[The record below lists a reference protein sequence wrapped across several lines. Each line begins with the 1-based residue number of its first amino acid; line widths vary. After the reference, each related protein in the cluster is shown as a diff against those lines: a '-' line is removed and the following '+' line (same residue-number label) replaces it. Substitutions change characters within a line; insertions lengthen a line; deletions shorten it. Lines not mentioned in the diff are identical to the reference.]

1 MEPVYCPNGH
11 PNRPG
16 TRICMVCRELI
27 APPSSA
33 LPHTPSPA
41 KPTASPA
48 GAVARPSAQPPD
60 PDPATLFE
68 SPADETASASPAGKR
83 RWWLWLLLLLLVV
96 VACAALPLLLVFPVR
111 QTITELPTQII
122 TSVPAVAANSAT
134 AIPSPTAPPAT
145 APPATA
151 SPTEAGPAATKPPTA
166 VSTITPLPTI
176 MGVIITPTLAFGPE
190 VNFIQNGDFADD
202 WANGWTLESRGE
214 AAEAETGPA
223 TDEPGTQS
231 LHLARS
237 GPGMSRLGQRV
248 VLTFPVEGLVF
259 RGRFRLAGTAGND
272 EGRAFI
278 LLRYEDANGVPVG
291 ATIWLDGSAASTDL
305 WGDAPLPEPGLA
317 VSEYSAREGWQ
328 DVELPLIREFAG
340 ELSDVDMESV
350 RQITVLLG
358 VIGDESCPASGCEAM
373 LEVAELSLTAE
384 MP

>member
-16 TRICMVCRELI
+16 TRICIVCRELI
-27 APPSSA
+27 APS
-33 LPHTPSPA
+33 SPA
-41 KPTASPA
+41 PTRPLPPTKPEAPPARVAAPPPAQSPA
-48 GAVARPSAQPPD
+48 PT
-60 PDPATLFE
+60 TLFE
-68 SPADETASASPAGKR
+68 PSADGTANAAPPGRR
-83 RWWLWLLLLLLVV
+83 RWWPWLLLLLLI
-96 VACAALPLLLVFPVR
+96 AAASAAILLALNYPAR
-111 QTITELPTQII
+111 PTLTQSPTQPA
-122 TSVPAVAANSAT
+122 TSVPAVVAT
-134 AIPSPTAPPAT
+134 TVADTATTLPPPTASPAAT
-145 APPATA
+145 STA
-151 SPTEAGPAATKPPTA
+151 SPTATGPTATKPPTA

-305 WGDAPLPEPGLA
+305 WGDTPLPEPGFA

-340 ELSDVDMESV
+340 DLSDVDMESV

-358 VIGDESCPASGCEAM
+358 VIGGESCPASGCEAM